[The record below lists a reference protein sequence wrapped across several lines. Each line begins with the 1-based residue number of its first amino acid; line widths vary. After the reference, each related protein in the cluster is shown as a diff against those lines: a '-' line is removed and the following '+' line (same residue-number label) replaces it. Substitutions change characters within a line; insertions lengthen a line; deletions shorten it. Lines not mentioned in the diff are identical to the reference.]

1 MKIKEYIILRD
12 GEQHPYLKTK
22 TEFDWNKSFLITEN
36 IINFFNESYFM
47 NQLDEEYVYIISLN
61 CQMKPLGVFQLSH
74 GNWFQTDIKMRE
86 LGIFLLLTGA
96 ERFIIA
102 HNHPNGSCQPSEGD
116 FKITNKMNE
125 FSELIDIQL
134 LQHYI
139 IGKDDWDGIVYDEDE
154 DYEECEEYYNEEDDG
169 MPFGL

>member
-22 TEFDWNKSFLITEN
+22 TEFEWNKSFLATEN
-36 IINFFNESYFM
+36 IINFVNESNFM
-47 NQLDEEYVYIISLN
+47 NQLDEEYVYITSLN

-125 FSELIDIQL
+125 FSDLIDIQL
-134 LQHYI
+134 LQHYV
-139 IGKDDWDGIVYDEDE
+139 IGKDDWDGIIYDEDE
-154 DYEECEEYYNEEDDG
+154 DYEETEIENSNEDDL
-169 MPFGL
+169 PFGI

>member
-22 TEFDWNKSFLITEN
+22 TEFEWSKSFLATEN
-36 IINFFNESYFM
+36 IINFFNENYFM

-86 LGIFLLLTGA
+86 LGM
-96 ERFIIA
+96 II
-102 HNHPNGSCQPSEGD
+102 PG
-116 FKITNKMNE
+116 
-125 FSELIDIQL
+125 
-134 LQHYI
+134 
-139 IGKDDWDGIVYDEDE
+139 
-154 DYEECEEYYNEEDDG
+154 
-169 MPFGL
+169 

>member
-36 IINFFNESYFM
+36 IINFLNETYYM
-47 NQLDEEYVYIISLN
+47 NQLNEEYVYVISLN

-74 GNWFQTDIKMRE
+74 GNWFQADIKMRE

-125 FSELIDIQL
+125 FSDLIDIQL

-154 DYEECEEYYNEEDDG
+154 DYEECEEYYNEEDDDI
-169 MPFGL
+169 PFGL

>member
-1 MKIKEYIILRD
+1 MKIKEFIVLRD
-12 GEQHPYLKTK
+12 NEQHPYLKIK
-22 TEFDWNKSFLITEN
+22 TELEWNKSFLITEN
-36 IINFFNESYFM
+36 IIDFLNEKYHM
-47 NQLDEEYVYIISLN
+47 NQLNEEYSYVISLN

-74 GNWFQTDIKMRE
+74 GNWFQCDIKMRE

-125 FSELIDIQL
+125 FSDLIDIQL

-139 IGKDDWDGIVYDEDE
+139 IGANDWNGIIYDEDK
-154 DYEECEEYYNEEDDG
+154 DYEEYEKETKNDEDI

>member
-1 MKIKEYIILRD
+1 MNIKEYIILRD
-12 GEQHPYLKTK
+12 DEQHPYLKTK
-22 TEFDWNKSFLITEN
+22 TEFEWNKSFLATEN

-96 ERFIIA
+96 ERFIIV

-125 FSELIDIQL
+125 FSDLIDIQL
-134 LQHYI
+134 LQHYV
-139 IGKDDWDGIVYDEDE
+139 IGKDDWDGIIYDEDE
-154 DYEECEEYYNEEDDG
+154 DYEETEIENSNENDL
-169 MPFGL
+169 PFGI

>member
-116 FKITNKMNE
+116 FKSAFGIAVV
-125 FSELIDIQL
+125 L
-134 LQHYI
+134 LVI
-139 IGKDDWDGIVYDEDE
+139 VLGINLATKALTKHFDVTRKE
-154 DYEECEEYYNEEDDG
+154 
-169 MPFGL
+169 

>member
-22 TEFDWNKSFLITEN
+22 TEFEWNKSFLATEN

-125 FSELIDIQL
+125 FSDLIDIQL
-134 LQHYI
+134 LQHYV
-139 IGKDDWDGIVYDEDE
+139 IGKDDWDGIIYDEDE
-154 DYEECEEYYNEEDDG
+154 DCEETEIENSNEDNL
-169 MPFGL
+169 PFGI

>member
-1 MKIKEYIILRD
+1 MNVKEYIVVRD
-12 GEQHPYLKTK
+12 KEQHPCLKVKNEIKWDK
-22 TEFDWNKSFLITEN
+22 TFLVTEN
-36 IINFFNESYFM
+36 IINFFNENYLM
-47 NQLDEEYVYIISLN
+47 NQLSEEYAYVISLN

-74 GNWFQTDIKMRE
+74 GNWFQCDIKMRE

-125 FSELIDIQL
+125 FSDLIDIQL
-134 LQHYI
+134 IQHYV
-139 IGKDDWDGIVYDEDE
+139 IGCDDWDGMIYDEDE
-154 DYEECEEYYNEEDDG
+154 DYEEENEHEDTEDE